1 MDIQLLKTI
10 VCVADVGSFSN
21 AADAMNCVQSNITA
35 RIKRL
40 ETHYNQIIF
49 ERGRGGARLTPFGL
63 TLCER
68 AKYLI
73 AEFDQ
78 AERELMD
85 TANHAAPLRL
95 GSMET
100 TAAARLPHVLK
111 ELRHKCPKS
120 KISLRTGPTAT
131 LLTLLWEQKIDACFV
146 AAPVDESRFK
156 STFAFT
162 EKLMQVVAYGQ
173 EATGPLLV
181 FSKGCSYRSLSE
193 TWLRSQGRLD
203 TEMIEMGSFEGILG
217 CVEAGMGFAVL
228 PQIALKSHI
237 KSRDLVCTPLPEPY
251 CTVETRLATRFG
263 IEDIHSLQQLRGILS
278 ETKAA

>member
-1 MDIQLLKTI
+1 MTGYRGFAKPRQ
-10 VCVADVGSFSN
+10 VAP
-21 AADAMNCVQSNITA
+21 IT
-35 RIKRL
+35 
-40 ETHYNQIIF
+40 
-49 ERGRGGARLTPFGL
+49 
-63 TLCER
+63 
-68 AKYLI
+68 
-73 AEFDQ
+73 
-78 AERELMD
+78 
-85 TANHAAPLRL
+85 
-95 GSMET
+95 
-100 TAAARLPHVLK
+100 